1 MSLLNVENIRKS
13 YGKTEVLKDIS
24 FSLKKG
30 EVLAIIGS
38 SGSGKT
44 TLLRCLNFLETP
56 GNGKISVNDKVL
68 FDSNDSSAKSD
79 SEIRKRRLHFG
90 LVFQS
95 FNLFPQYTVIENIM
109 LAPKLAAKEQIKQT
123 GEYMGAK
130 SYKEALEIIKSNAKS
145 LLERV
150 GLSEKSESYPCNL
163 SGGQQQRVAIA
174 RALVCDPEIILL
186 DEPLGALDLK
196 LRKSMQLELKEIQQK
211 TQKTFIY
218 VTHDQE
224 EALTMSDRV
233 VVMNNGVIEQI
244 GSPEDIYNE
253 PVNAFV
259 ADFIGEANI
268 LNGIMLDDCRI
279 QILGKELECVDKGF
293 GRNTPVDV
301 VIRPEDIEVTSPED
315 GQLVGT
321 VENTTF
327 KGVHYEMS
335 VRCGKCEIL
344 IHSTKSAEIGSKIG
358 MRVIPF
364 NIQIMNKLLPFYDNV
379 IETTVTY
386 ANQND
391 NSFEFELEG
400 ETVTVPDK
408 YYEEGTKLKITLPPD
423 ALSLAGDGV
432 GDLKDL
438 YIESV
443 VYKGEHNEIILESD
457 ERKWLMLSDTDEQV
471 ATYVPLSFNFSKA
484 RFEVISEFSEKE
496 G

>member
-130 SYKEALEIIKSNAKS
+130 SYKEAHEIIKSNAKS

-174 RALVCDPEIILL
+174 RALALNPDVLCFDEPTSALDPELTGEVLNVIRS
-186 DEPLGALDLK
+186 LK
-196 LRKSMQLELKEIQQK
+196 TSDSTMIV
-211 TQKTFIY
+211 
-218 VTHDQE
+218 VTHEIEFARDV
-224 EALTMSDRV
+224 ADKIIFMAD
-233 VVMNNGVIEQI
+233 GVI
-244 GSPEDIYNE
+244 
-253 PVNAFV
+253 A
-259 ADFIGEANI
+259 
-268 LNGIMLDDCRI
+268 
-279 QILGKELECVDKGF
+279 
-293 GRNTPVDV
+293 
-301 VIRPEDIEVTSPED
+301 
-315 GQLVGT
+315 
-321 VENTTF
+321 
-327 KGVHYEMS
+327 
-335 VRCGKCEIL
+335 
-344 IHSTKSAEIGSKIG
+344 
-358 MRVIPF
+358 
-364 NIQIMNKLLPFYDNV
+364 
-379 IETTVTY
+379 
-386 ANQND
+386 
-391 NSFEFELEG
+391 
-400 ETVTVPDK
+400 
-408 YYEEGTKLKITLPPD
+408 EEGTP
-423 ALSLAGDGV
+423 
-432 GDLKDL
+432 
-438 YIESV
+438 
-443 VYKGEHNEIILESD
+443 
-457 ERKWLMLSDTDEQV
+457 EQV
-471 ATYVPLSFNFSKA
+471 INNPQNPRTQAFLSRFNC
-484 RFEVISEFSEKE
+484 
-496 G
+496 